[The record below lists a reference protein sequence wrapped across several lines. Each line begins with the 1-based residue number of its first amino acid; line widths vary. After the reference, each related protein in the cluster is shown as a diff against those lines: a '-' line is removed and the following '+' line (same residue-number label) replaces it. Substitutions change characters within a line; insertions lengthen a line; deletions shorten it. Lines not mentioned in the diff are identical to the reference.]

1 MYDIITS
8 ATEVCTNRKGI
19 FMRTFKTKEAT
30 SDYLLKLRQDLQNK
44 KEAEDVFPCEIPR
57 VDGVIFEIEFA
68 TFNMIEDAKEYV
80 VFDDIKEFNNLKARY
95 YSCGEDEG
103 NNDVKMTRCYKT
115 EQNYWYDEF
124 SVLIVVDTSWLNHK
138 L

>member
-1 MYDIITS
+1 MYDIITF
-8 ATEVCTNRKGI
+8 ATEVCAHRKGI

-68 TFNMIEDAKEYV
+68 TFNMLEDAKEYV

-124 SVLIVVDTSWLNHK
+124 SVLIVVDTSWLNRT
-138 L
+138 

>member
-1 MYDIITS
+1 MYDIITF
-8 ATEVCTNRKGI
+8 ATEVCANRKGI
-19 FMRTFKTKEAT
+19 FMKTFKTKEAT

-44 KEAEDVFPCEIPR
+44 KEAGDAFPCEIPR
-57 VDGVIFEIEFA
+57 VDDMIFEIEFA

-80 VFDDIKEFNNLKARY
+80 VVDGIKAFNDLKAGF
-95 YSCGEDEG
+95 YSCEEEDG
-103 NNDVKMTRCYKT
+103 NDDFKMTKYYKT

-138 L
+138 S